1 MTLRLV
7 LVALLPVQLVNLRHT
22 FVTLRQTFV
31 RLLLPCAAVVSML
44 GLSPINVPV

>member
-7 LVALLPVQLVNLRHT
+7 LVALLPVQL
-22 FVTLRQTFV
+22 VTLRQTFV